1 MNILKI
7 RQLILGVEDSLAD
20 LRAAIEDV
28 YSVPK
33 IRAKVEQGLKNGKSL
48 RGLERD
54 LGVPR
59 RSLKRLVDDL
69 PENESTGQ

>member
-20 LRAAIEDV
+20 LRMAIEDA
-28 YSVPK
+28 YSVPSV
-33 IRAKVEQGLKNGKSL
+33 RAKVEAGLKNGKSM
-48 RGLERD
+48 RGMSRD

-59 RSLKRLVDDL
+59 SSLKRLVDDF
-69 PENESTGQ
+69 PDNETGSQ